1 MQRSNRTMTQK
12 SILHLQEAASLE
24 EVRSE
29 VLEGDEEWLVLEVE
43 VLLLVQ
49 LEAAK
54 LQVQEQVQ

>member
-1 MQRSNRTMTQK
+1 MTQK

-24 EVRSE
+24 EVRSD